1 MRAKR
6 RLIGTAALAAAG
18 LLVAACSSSSSSAPA
33 SSGATGTASAS
44 AAAASSGSSQVTIGV
59 DLTYNNP
66 AFWAAYINYE
76 QQYASQMHI
85 KLLGPLLAAA
95 NASLQNQQIENLV
108 NEGAQAIIVNPET
121 ATSLG
126 PAISY
131 AAAHHV
137 QLVSVDTIV
146 GAGHVY
152 MVVRASNTLYGQDA
166 CAYIANSVKSG
177 YVLDLE
183 GDLTSSNGADRTNA
197 FDSCMAANDPGVKLL
212 KDPTVWTDATAVTD
226 AQDAVNAYG
235 SQLKAIYSQWSSPDT
250 GILPL
255 LKSKGLT
262 NTIVVSDDGV
272 PFEMCDIGNGSG
284 TASPSRTTPPRASS
298 SRPPSPAAARPPCR
312 TSRTTG
318 TPTSPTRSSR
328 RSSPRPPPSCRSRA
342 RSTACPPRSR
352 RPRSRTRTC
361 GATCTARP
369 TAASAP
375 HRPRPNVSRWP
386 ASSRAPATRTDISND
401 FQRPG
406 ARRGDRHREAFRHHP
421 RPARRQPVDQGRTVP
436 RAGRPQRRG
445 QVDARLDPVRPRRA
459 GRRDRGVRR

>member
-18 LLVAACSSSSSSAPA
+18 LLVAACSSSSSGSASAPA
-33 SSGATGTASAS
+33 SSGASGTTSAS
-44 AAAASSGSSQVTIGV
+44 AAATASSSGQVTIGV
-59 DLTYNNP
+59 DLTYNNT

-108 NEGAQAIIVNPET
+108 NEGAKAIIVNPET

-126 PAISY
+126 PAITY
-131 AAAHHV
+131 ATAHHV

-146 GAGHVY
+146 GVGHVY

-166 CAYIANSVKSG
+166 CAYIASNVKSG

-197 FDSCMAANDPGVKLL
+197 FDSCMAANDPGVKIL

-255 LKSKGLT
+255 LKSKGLSKT
-262 NTIVVSDDGV
+262 LVISDDGV
-272 PFEMCDIGNGSG
+272 PFEMCDIGNGSVSASQSQPANLYAQYALTYAEDAAKG
-284 TASPSRTTPPRASS
+284 VTLSAGQAGGGAPTLQNVSYDGDSNLADPIVAPFVTKTATKLSL
-298 SRPPSPAAARPPCR
+298 
-312 TSRTTG
+312 
-318 TPTSPTRSSR
+318 
-328 RSSPRPPPSCRSRA
+328 SSPVDGLPASFTT
-342 RSTACPPRSR
+342 TAVSDSDLWGNVYGQAHGGVC
-352 RPRSRTRTC
+352 
-361 GATCTARP
+361 
-369 TAASAP
+369 AASA
-375 HRPRPNVSRWP
+375 
-386 ASSRAPATRTDISND
+386 SS
-401 FQRPG
+401 
-406 ARRGDRHREAFRHHP
+406 
-421 RPARRQPVDQGRTVP
+421 
-436 RAGRPQRRG
+436 
-445 QVDARLDPVRPRRA
+445 
-459 GRRDRGVRR
+459 